1 MPSLDRYAEL
11 RYDAGPVS
19 YNVTWILLTFVGVF
33 GIHRIYM
40 GKYLTGLIYFLTG
53 GLFLVGIL
61 YDYWTLNDQIAAAN
75 TPRT

>member
-1 MPSLDRYAEL
+1 LDRSADV
-11 RYDAGPVS
+11 RYESGPVS
-19 YNVTWILLTFVGVF
+19 YNVTWILLTFVGLF

-61 YDYWTLNDQIAAAN
+61 YDYWTLNEQLDAVNAQQS
-75 TPRT
+75 